1 MKYLLDTNILLAY
14 IRESTLSNLIDERF
28 QLFDSQHLT
37 AISVVTVGELHS
49 IALRNN
55 WGKARIQRLDTQL
68 NKMLIVDINVATII
82 ERYAEIDAFSQTK
95 HPTIKSDFSSRNMG
109 KNDLWIAATASS
121 VGATLLTTDGD
132 FDHLEDVF
140 LKLEKIEITG

>member
-37 AISVVTVGELHS
+37 AISIVTVGELHS

-55 WGKARIQRLDTQL
+55 WGKARIQRLDAQL

-82 ERYAEIDAFSQTK
+82 ERYAEIDAFSQAK
-95 HPTIKSDFSSRNMG
+95 HPTMKSNFSSRNMG
-109 KNDLWIAATASS
+109 KNDLWIAATTA
-121 VGATLLTTDGD
+121 VVEATLLTTDGD
-132 FDHLEDVF
+132 FDHLKSAF
-140 LKLEKIEITG
+140 LKLEKIEITD